1 MQSISSFELLK
12 QLTPKRIVD
21 ELNQFIVG
29 QESAKR
35 AVAIAI
41 RNRYRRQL
49 LSKEMQEEVTPK
61 NLLMIGPTGVGKTE
75 IARRVAQLF
84 RAPFVKV
91 EATRYTE
98 IGYVGRNVDSMVKE
112 LVEVSFQMVRSERVK
127 AVSERVKKSAED
139 RVLDY
144 LVPQQYSFAS
154 KTEAD
159 PSRREALREKLRSG
173 ELDDRVIEIDVKEKS
188 GPILGIAGPPE
199 LEELEEQISQLMSSF
214 SLGSKKR
221 KLKVKEAL
229 ALFQEEEADKLID
242 RDELAREAIQRAQDF
257 GIIFIDEIDKI
268 AVKGYEGSHSV
279 SREGVQRDLLPIVEG
294 TVVKTKYGQI
304 KTDHILFIAAGAFS
318 NVSPSDLMPEL
329 QGRFPIRVELS
340 PLTRSDFVRI
350 LKEPKNALIRQ
361 YKELLKTEGLEIEF
375 TDDAIEEIAN
385 IAEQVNQRVEN
396 IGARRL
402 HTIVEKLLEDLSFVA
417 DELYGQRIIINAAF
431 VKSKLTSLVED
442 VDVSRYML

>member
-1 MQSISSFELLK
+1 MQNTLSSDILR
-12 QLTPKRIVD
+12 QLTPKRIVE
-21 ELNQFIVG
+21 ELSQFIVG
-29 QESAKR
+29 QEAAKR

-49 LSKEMQEEVTPK
+49 LPKEMQEEITPK

-84 RAPFVKV
+84 KAPFVKV

-112 LVEVSFQMVRSERVK
+112 LVEVSFQMVRSERIK
-127 AVSERVKKSAED
+127 AISERVKKSAED
-139 RVLDY
+139 RVLEY
-144 LVPQQYSFAS
+144 LLPQQYSFAS
-154 KTEAD
+154 KTETD
-159 PSRREALREKLRSG
+159 PSRRESLRERLRNG
-173 ELDDRVIEIDVKEKS
+173 EFDERVIEIEVKEKS
-188 GPILGIAGPPE
+188 SPILGIAGPPG
-199 LEELEEQISQLMSSF
+199 LEELEEQISQLMSGFSF
-214 SLGSKKR
+214 GSKKR

-229 ALFQEEEADKLID
+229 AIFQEEEADKLID
-242 RDELAREAIQRAQDF
+242 REELAREAIQRAQDF

-268 AVKGYEGSHSV
+268 AIKGHEGSV

-318 NVSPSDLMPEL
+318 NSSPSDLMPEL

-340 PLTRSDFVRI
+340 PLTRADFVRI
-350 LKEPKNALIRQ
+350 LKEPKNALTRQ
-361 YKELLKTEGLEIEF
+361 YIELLKTEGLEIEF
-375 TDDAIEEIAN
+375 TDDAIEEIAS
-385 IAEQVNQRVEN
+385 IAQQVNERVEN

-402 HTIVEKLLEDLSFVA
+402 HTIMEKLLEDLSFMA
-417 DELYGQRIIINAAF
+417 DELSGQRIIINSAF
-431 VKSKLTSLVED
+431 VKSKLSNLVMD
-442 VDVSRYML
+442 VDASRYML